1 MLEDAWGCLR
11 MLEDA
16 WGCLMMIEDA
26 SGCLSMLGG
35 HLGIIFGCFGS
46 HLEIKMRSR
55 GQLEPERLGEG
66 ENCFFVSG
74 LAIRASTP
82 HFAAEW

>member
-1 MLEDAWGCLR
+1 MLEDAWGCLG

-16 WGCLMMIEDA
+16 WGCLMMLEDA
-26 SGCLSMLGG
+26 SGCSSMLGG

-66 ENCFFVSG
+66 ENRFFVSG
-74 LAIRASTP
+74 LAIRASNP
-82 HFAAEW
+82 HAAEW

>member
-1 MLEDAWGCLR
+1 MLGDAW
-11 MLEDA
+11 D
-16 WGCLMMIEDA
+16 
-26 SGCLSMLGG
+26 GG
-35 HLGIIFGCFGS
+35 YLGIIFGRFGS

-66 ENCFFVSG
+66 ENRFFVSG
-74 LAIRASTP
+74 LAIRAGTP

>member
-1 MLEDAWGCLR
+1 MLEDAWGCLG

-16 WGCLMMIEDA
+16 WGCLMMLEDA
-26 SGCLSMLGG
+26 SGCSSMLGG

-55 GQLEPERLGEG
+55 GQLEPERLGYG
-66 ENCFFVSG
+66 KK
-74 LAIRASTP
+74 
-82 HFAAEW
+82 

>member
-1 MLEDAWGCLR
+1 MLGDAW
-11 MLEDA
+11 D
-16 WGCLMMIEDA
+16 
-26 SGCLSMLGG
+26 GG

-66 ENCFFVSG
+66 ENRFFVSG
-74 LAIRASTP
+74 LAIRASNP

>member
-1 MLEDAWGCLR
+1 MLGDAWDG
-11 MLEDA
+11 
-16 WGCLMMIEDA
+16 
-26 SGCLSMLGG
+26 S
-35 HLGIIFGCFGS
+35 HLGSIFGCFGS

-66 ENCFFVSG
+66 KKYFFVSG

>member
-1 MLEDAWGCLR
+1 MLEDAWGCLGWR
-11 MLEDA
+11 
-16 WGCLMMIEDA
+16 
-26 SGCLSMLGG
+26 SF
-35 HLGIIFGCFGS
+35 GIIFGCFGS

-66 ENCFFVSG
+66 GNRFFVSG
-74 LAIRASTP
+74 LAIRAFTP